1 MLGKPIYY
9 MNITISYNKIKGR
22 IKRKEWIVTTEET
35 AAGIMNNDRMAM
47 NNLYSRIYGK
57 SSVKNKKIIIVKIN
71 NKKEVGKTN
80 GKIKGSI
87 HQDSIS

>member
-1 MLGKPIYY
+1 MSGKPIYY

-22 IKRKEWIVTTEET
+22 IKKKEWVVTTEET
-35 AAGIMNNDRMAM
+35 ASGIM

-80 GKIKGSI
+80 GRIKGSI